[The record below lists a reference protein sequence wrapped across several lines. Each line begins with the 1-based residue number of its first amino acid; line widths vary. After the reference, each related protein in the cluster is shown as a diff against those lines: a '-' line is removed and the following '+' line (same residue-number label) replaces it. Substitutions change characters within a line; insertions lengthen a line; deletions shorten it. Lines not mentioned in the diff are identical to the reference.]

1 MKDFQEFLENIDE
14 LNKRDRMEGILNHI
28 KKKYPQLKEEIK
40 WNQPMFSDHGTFII
54 GFSIAKG
61 HIAVAPEAVV
71 IRQFEE
77 EIKGVGYS
85 HTQELMRI
93 KWTDEV
99 DFELLDKMV
108 SYNIED
114 KKDMTKFWRKA
125 TF

>member
-93 KWTDEV
+93 K
-99 DFELLDKMV
+99 
-108 SYNIED
+108 
-114 KKDMTKFWRKA
+114 
-125 TF
+125 